1 MDIRLGTGRIDR
13 TRSDSIH
20 LARRPAIVFCQTAR
34 LVGDLDPG
42 RGAAIELESG
52 FTESISARSFIE
64 RGEGDAETATR
75 TGLGSWL
82 IQLIRLSTAV
92 VAFVFVNTLTPAVSN

>member
-1 MDIRLGTGRIDR
+1 MHGAHEPLAFRNRL
-13 TRSDSIH
+13 S
-20 LARRPAIVFCQTAR
+20 F
-34 LVGDLDPG
+34 LVERMGFT
-42 RGAAIELESG
+42 AIELESG